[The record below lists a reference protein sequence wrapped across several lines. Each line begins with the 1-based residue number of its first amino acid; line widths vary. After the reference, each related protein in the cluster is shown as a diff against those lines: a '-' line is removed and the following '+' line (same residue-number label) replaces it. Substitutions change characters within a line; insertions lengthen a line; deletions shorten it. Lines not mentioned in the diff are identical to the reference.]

1 MGSDN
6 DEEGLDGPRGGV
18 EEGQADATLLSS
30 DPDLP
35 SSRLSSA
42 ASPSEC
48 KVRISKSE
56 CIGSDFKDRVTV

>member
-6 DEEGLDGPRGGV
+6 DEEGLDGPRGV
-18 EEGQADATLLSS
+18 EEGQADAILLSS
-30 DPDLP
+30 DPDLQ
-35 SSRLSSA
+35 SSRLLSA
-42 ASPSEC
+42 ISPSEC

>member
-6 DEEGLDGPRGGV
+6 GEEGLDGPRGV

-30 DPDLP
+30 NPDLP
-35 SSRLSSA
+35 SSSLSSA

-56 CIGSDFKDRVTV
+56 CIGSDSKDRVTV